1 MKYPPLRAYIAA
13 IKAKGNIKIPFFKSK
28 SMQIFLNRRGAPY
41 MSVGG
46 FGAVFRYKDKNDNQ
60 YALKVFTR
68 DAPGRAERY
77 QMLHDTLQITKFPFM
92 VDFQYVQEGI
102 KVGNS
107 HYPVVAM
114 EWGKGVP
121 INSAI
126 SQDLEDDGIL
136 QSHRELAGH
145 LFSIVKM
152 FGEWNMGHGDFQEG
166 NLLVCDDNR
175 IVLIDYDG
183 MYVPA
188 LEGKGANEVGLADY
202 QHPDRSRKHFGSAI
216 DHFALLS
223 ILFQLSII
231 TPELWDEH
239 HDDKRLILRQKDY
252 KDPMASTLIQQ
263 GLKGEDHVRK
273 LAVLLSA
280 ACQSGNPLELNVIAE
295 LEANPIIMDWMI
307 LPPVSQP
314 DHNYTSIIDQVVSL
328 TDQEV
333 EEFETHQLNIA
344 KPETVDNVNIKEGKT
359 RKDSEG
365 SWGFISNLIFEDTG
379 DGEESE
385 PSNKGKSS
393 LSKFKKSFMGLIFE
407 EDEEDSQP
415 PAPAPASGQSAS
427 TPAKQTPSHQP
438 PPAASVKQVKGKSQ
452 QAQSPP
458 KQEKKAKKTSAPVPD
473 WLKKRKRSN

>member
-13 IKAKGNIKIPFFKSK
+13 IKDKGNIKIPFFKSK

-60 YALKVFTR
+60 YGLKVFTR

-77 QMLHDTLQITKFPFM
+77 QILHDTLQITKFPFM

-107 HYPVVAM
+107 YYPVVAM
-114 EWGKGVP
+114 EWGRGIP

-136 QSHRELAGH
+136 QSNRELAGH

-166 NLLVCDDNR
+166 NLLVRDDNR

-183 MYVPA
+183 MYVPS

-202 QHPDRSRKHFGSAI
+202 QHPERSQKHFGSAI

-223 ILFQLSII
+223 ILYQLSII
-231 TPELWDEH
+231 NPELWNEH

-252 KDPMASTLIQQ
+252 KNPMASSLIMD
-263 GLKGEDHVRK
+263 GLSSEEDHVRE

-280 ACQSGNPLELNVIAE
+280 ACQSKNPLELNIINE
-295 LEANPIIMDWMI
+295 LEDNSIIMDWLT
-307 LPPVSQP
+307 LPPASQP
-314 DHNYTSIIDQVVSL
+314 DHNYTSIINQVVSL
-328 TDQEV
+328 TDQEM
-333 EEFETHQLNIA
+333 EEFETSGLNIA
-344 KPETVDNVNIKEGKT
+344 KPETVDNVKITEGKT

-365 SWGFISNLIFEDTG
+365 SWGFITNLIFENTEDDG
-379 DGEESE
+379 DSE
-385 PSNKGKSS
+385 PGDKDKSS
-393 LSKFKKSFMGLIFE
+393 LSRFKKSFMGLLFE
-407 EDEEDSQP
+407 EDEEDKP
-415 PAPAPASGQSAS
+415 PAPASGQRAS
-427 TPAKQTPSHQP
+427 TPAKQSPSPQP
-438 PPAASVKQVKGKSQ
+438 PSVASVKQAKVSTQQDQSQ
-452 QAQSPP
+452 P

-473 WLKKRKRSN
+473 WLKKRKRSS